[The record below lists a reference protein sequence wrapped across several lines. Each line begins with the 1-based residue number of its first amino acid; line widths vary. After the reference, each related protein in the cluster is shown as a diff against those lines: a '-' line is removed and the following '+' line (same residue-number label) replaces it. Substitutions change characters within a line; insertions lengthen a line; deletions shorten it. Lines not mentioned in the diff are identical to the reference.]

1 MLRFFAAG
9 NPRDDSMPPIV
20 RNILTVTI
28 SLALTVLLVTASGAA
43 TPNIWYKLCT
53 KSALTASSANIEA
66 GGVCQTMADV
76 RDNKTAVLIGRVAI
90 RELPGQASYQLEV
103 LLPPGSALP
112 PGALVKIDGGEPIKL
127 AYKRCDAS
135 GCYAHAAAGNLV
147 IMQMRSGKQIAY
159 LSVDVRGKALNIPLP
174 LAGFA
179 EAFEGT
185 PKALD
190 KYRADEKKIAEVIA
204 KRLAEAGKAPPA
216 VTPASSQAFANMG
229 KNPVINTG
237 WYKLCQDVK
246 TLDSKVVAVCLTQVD
261 IRVEDSMVLAGKIAA
276 RKIAGQASWQML
288 VMLPLGTSLSEGA
301 TVTIDQGEPIKLTFT
316 TCDASQCYAH
326 ADISNAILDRLKS
339 GHEVSYTGTDESGD
353 TLQVPV
359 SLSGFKEALDG
370 PAMPVDAYNAEMKK
384 IAETILIRA
393 ARRRKEQHR

>member
-1 MLRFFAAG
+1 MLRFSRPGTPGTIPDAS
-9 NPRDDSMPPIV
+9 DSST
-20 RNILTVTI
+20 NILTVTI

-43 TPNIWYKLCT
+43 TLNIWYKLCT

-76 RDNKTAVLIGRVAI
+76 RDNKTAVAIGRVAI

-112 PGALVKIDGGEPIKL
+112 PGALVKIDGGGNRLSSPI
-127 AYKRCDAS
+127 R
-135 GCYAHAAAGNLV
+135 AAMQAGVMLMRPSGNLV

-204 KRLAEAGKAPPA
+204 KRLAEAVRHCRRSPCKQP
-216 VTPASSQAFANMG
+216 SFC
-229 KNPVINTG
+229 K
-237 WYKLCQDVK
+237 Y
-246 TLDSKVVAVCLTQVD
+246 
-261 IRVEDSMVLAGKIAA
+261 
-276 RKIAGQASWQML
+276 GQ
-288 VMLPLGTSLSEGA
+288 
-301 TVTIDQGEPIKLTFT
+301 
-316 TCDASQCYAH
+316 
-326 ADISNAILDRLKS
+326 KS
-339 GHEVSYTGTDESGD
+339 CH
-353 TLQVPV
+353 
-359 SLSGFKEALDG
+359 
-370 PAMPVDAYNAEMKK
+370 
-384 IAETILIRA
+384 
-393 ARRRKEQHR
+393 